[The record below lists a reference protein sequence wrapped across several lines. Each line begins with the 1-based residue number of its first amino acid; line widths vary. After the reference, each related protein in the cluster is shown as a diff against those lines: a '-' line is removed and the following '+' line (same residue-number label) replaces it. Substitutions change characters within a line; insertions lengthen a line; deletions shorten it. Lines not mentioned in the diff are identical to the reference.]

1 MPTVHGTPDNVLAVT
16 VGATAHL
23 SARTAPSV
31 DGKVVGDLP
40 SQVTAAWGEV
50 AAQLD
55 AVDLGRFDVVR
66 VVEFVTFDALGDYQ
80 AVEEARAA
88 ALGDHRPAV
97 STVAVHGLP
106 TAGAKVAL
114 EITADGEGSA
124 AAMPLGAA
132 GDDDLTGLTA
142 PIAYA
147 TNARRAYATAAA
159 TDDLVYVSSVLPLDA
174 NGDVVGGD
182 DLVAQTAKIYA
193 NAAVA
198 LAQMGLGLEDVVK
211 TVEFVKPH
219 VRGDYPKTGFVRK
232 QHLAAPYGGGTGIV
246 MDELAHPDALMQVD
260 FVASAAPRRKV
271 DCGWARYGKLTY
283 NPGLEVGDRYFVMS
297 GQAALDIETEEAVL
311 AGDVVAQARYT
322 YENILRVLEFADLSP
337 EHLIRSVEYVTPAGL
352 DRYDEVAAVRREIFG
367 APAVTSVVC
376 SGLLR
381 PEFEIE
387 IDPTAVRTLEP

>member
-23 SARTAPSV
+23 SARTAPPV
-31 DGKVVGDLP
+31 EGKVEGDLP
-40 SQVTAAWGEV
+40 SQVAAAWDGV
-50 AAQLD
+50 ASQLD
-55 AVDLGRFDVVR
+55 AVDLAPSDVVR
-66 VVEFVTFDALGDYQ
+66 VVEFVTFDALGHYE

-106 TAGAKVAL
+106 TAGARVAL

-124 AAMPLGAA
+124 AAMPFGAA
-132 GDDDLTGLTA
+132 GDGDLTGLA
-142 PIAYA
+142 AQIAYA
-147 TNARRAYATAAA
+147 SNARRAYATAAA
-159 TDDLVYVSSVLPLDA
+159 TDGLVYVASVLPLHA

-182 DLVAQTAKIYA
+182 VVAQTAKIYA

-219 VRGDYPKTGFVRK
+219 VRADYPKTGFVRK
-232 QHLAAPYGGGTGIV
+232 QHLAEPYGGGTGIV
-246 MDELAHPDALMQVD
+246 MDELAHPDALMQID
-260 FVASAAPRRKV
+260 FVASASPRRKV

-283 NPGLEVGDRYFVMS
+283 NPGVEVGDRYFVMS

-311 AGDVVAQARYT
+311 PGDVVAQARYT
-322 YENILRVLEFADLSP
+322 YENILGVLECAGLSA

-352 DRYDEVAAVRREIFG
+352 DRYGEVAAVRREIFG
-367 APAVTSVVC
+367 SPAVTSVVC

-387 IDPTAVRTLEP
+387 IDPTAVRTLEA